1 LPCPQRFGR
10 RVPYLW
16 LVKKKKKRKT
26 EYKYSRVVVVKGCRC
41 IVRSDQPIPEDLEFE

>member
-1 LPCPQRFGR
+1 MPCPQRFGR
-10 RVPYLW
+10 EAPYIRNM
-16 LVKKKKKRKT
+16 KNRKKRKT